1 MDKTEDLLSMKKSLR
16 NFITINKIKI
26 DSINISTASSVRNLG
41 AIFEIALSPE
51 AFVSSICQSA
61 CFNLFNTSRSRRSL
75 TTDDAKTIIQAYAMS
90 KIDYWNS
97 LLCVILDKLLN
108 RIQRIQNYAARLVLK
123 LHKFSHITPAP
134 ATLHW
139 FPVNHRIYSKIALL
153 VYKALNG
160 QALAYIADL
169 LQPYDPPRKLRSAD
183 KLLLSQPWGGGGGG
197 GGGGNKGGGGQQ
209 RWFEISHS
217 QKNFIE
223 NMCNTF

>member
-1 MDKTEDLLSMKKSLR
+1 M
-16 NFITINKIKI
+16 
-26 DSINISTASSVRNLG
+26 
-41 AIFEIALSPE
+41 
-51 AFVSSICQSA
+51 SSICQSA

-97 LLCVILDKLLN
+97 LLCIILDNLLN
-108 RIQRIQNYAARLVLK
+108 PIQRIQNYAARLVLK

-153 VYKALNG
+153 IHKALNG

-169 LQPYDPPRKLRSAD
+169 LQPYDPHQKLRSAD
-183 KLLLSQPWGGGGGG
+183 KLLLSQPPCRLKHMATVCSAVQPQLYGT
-197 GGGGNKGGGGQQ
+197 
-209 RWFEISHS
+209 ISLTVWRL
-217 QKNFIE
+217 QWLLIVL
-223 NMCNTF
+223 